1 MQARRRSRKTMTHKD
16 FYTMMR
22 KLALLLAALFLS
34 ATALSARPHPDRYSP
49 YQHGYRWYFS
59 LQGGP
64 AILLSDNIQ
73 TYGQNGKGWDML
85 CWQAAL
91 SFGYNFT
98 DAWDLRISGSY
109 AYNAGAMLPYAG
121 FYPYKYF
128 AAQLFADMVLNYNAL
143 AEYNTPFNF
152 KTYAGL
158 GGAFTHGFSEV
169 EHPFQELSKNNI
181 VPGIRLG
188 AIFEYDY
195 KSGFGWFM
203 DLGAEAF
210 LDRYDG
216 QVMSLPVDFGF
227 KLSLGFIYHFP
238 LR

>member
-1 MQARRRSRKTMTHKD
+1 MTRKIV
-16 FYTMMR
+16 
-22 KLALLLAALFLS
+22 LLLAALLLS
-34 ATALSARPHPDRYSP
+34 ATALLARPLPDRYSP
-49 YQHGYRWYFS
+49 YQHGHRWFMS
-59 LQGGP
+59 VQAGP
-64 AILLSDNIQ
+64 ALLLAENMRSYSA
-73 TYGQNGKGWDML
+73 YGKAFDSISWH
-85 CWQAAL
+85 AAL

-98 DAWDLRISGSY
+98 DAWALRIAGVY
-109 AYNAGAMLPYAG
+109 GYNAGAMLPYAG

-158 GGAFTHGFSEV
+158 GGAFTHGFTEV

-238 LR
+238 LAKKN